1 MTVMSKWKKIGAF
14 LLVLCLI
21 AGLWTPVPIKAEGH
35 TDYTPEELLEDIEG
49 ILLLE
54 KSEEHLSAE
63 DNLLDAVFLPGVGN
77 SCLDWVRR
85 RRNGIGW
92 LWPSWQ
98 PVEIPRR

>member
-1 MTVMSKWKKIGAF
+1 MVTVMSKWKKIGAF

-49 ILLLE
+49 ILLWE

-63 DNLLDAVFLPGVGN
+63 DNLLDAVFLQGVGN
-77 SCLDWVRR
+77 SSIDWLVF
-85 RRNGIGW
+85 GMGSSGY
-92 LWPSWQ
+92 PDD
-98 PVEIPRR
+98 